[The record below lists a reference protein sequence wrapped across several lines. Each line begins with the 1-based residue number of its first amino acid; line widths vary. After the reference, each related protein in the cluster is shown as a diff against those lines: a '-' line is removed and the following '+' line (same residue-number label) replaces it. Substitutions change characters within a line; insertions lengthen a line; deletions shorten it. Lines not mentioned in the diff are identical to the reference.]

1 MPDDAVGFDYAA
13 IIARKQQEM
22 AEQAEQERI
31 AKLTLD
37 QQVGRDVRSAG
48 TGLNDAIGG
57 AIGAVPDLIG
67 AGLRTVGIP
76 SSRPGF
82 YSDAAK
88 SALNSVGDYLS
99 GGRIKPTTT
108 PEKIAYGVGQG
119 AGDAVATAVPALGAA
134 RALQRVAP
142 VASAVAESLASNP
155 VMQTVAGA
163 VGGGVKEG
171 TGSTGAG
178 LAASL
183 AVPFGASALRGVIS
197 PGLSQLNAEQQRL
210 AQTLLNRGI
219 SLTPAQQS
227 GSKMM
232 QVMEST
238 LDRLPLTSGP
248 QNAVRTEQR
257 QQFNK
262 AVLGEMGVTGENLAT
277 PEVINQG
284 LDNAWNRISGVYGR
298 NNFTVDAPAMQGVQ
312 QLADETRRFYGSD
325 VQKALGGHITELLNK
340 IRPGPQGGYIV
351 EGEAFQKLDSALS
364 KRIRETSDG
373 DLRSRLTDLRTT
385 LRDSMD
391 NSILHGGTPED
402 AATLAEA
409 RRHYAV
415 GKEIQKVINTPTLDA
430 IAGDISPA
438 QLARVVA
445 SGSGQHFATGRD
457 ALRDLAAGGKMFIK
471 DNIPNSG
478 TNERS
483 MMTHLLTGGMFGSG
497 GWSMAGGNPFIGAA
511 MGATGVALP
520 RLVQAAYQSRL
531 GDRYARNQVLKGMPS
546 PINRG
551 AFTGIAT
558 APQVGLLEDQL
569 PQQ

>member
-57 AIGAVPDLIG
+57 AIGAVPDLIN

-119 AGDAVATAVPALGAA
+119 AGDAVATVVPAAGVA
-134 RALQRVAP
+134 RLAQAAP
-142 VASAVAESLASNP
+142 VVSGVARSLASNP

-183 AVPFGASALRGVIS
+183 AVPFGAGALRGVIS

-210 AQTLLNRGI
+210 AQTLLGRGI
-219 SLTPAQQS
+219 SLTPGQQS

-262 AVLGEMGVTGENLAT
+262 AVLGEMGVTGETLAT
-277 PEVINQG
+277 PEVINQS
-284 LDNAWNRISGVYGR
+284 LDNTWNRISGVYGR

-312 QLADETRRFYGSD
+312 QLADEMRWLYGSD

-497 GWSMAGGNPFIGAA
+497 GWSMAGGNPFTGAL
-511 MGATGVALP
+511 MGAGGVALP
-520 RLVQAAYQSRL
+520 RLVQMAYQSRL
-531 GDRYARNQVLKGMPS
+531 GDRFARNQALSGMPN